1 MTAGLDLTDYD
12 WIFLGAGAGLNCY
25 WMMDQQSYQLMNQL
39 LNSKGDQGLLIR
51 KFEKFLNNGGNLI
64 LGMPTKLSDNN
75 KDKRYHR
82 LLKAG
87 FELADRI
94 KKLASQRDN
103 VFFVGFQDDLIDP
116 DDISN
121 YLDNKKTKFDGIHL
135 TPKGHK
141 LIAQKIAEIIKN
153 N

>member
-1 MTAGLDLTDYD
+1 
-12 WIFLGAGAGLNCY
+12 
-25 WMMDQQSYQLMNQL
+25 MNQI
-39 LNSKGDQGLLIR
+39 LNSNGDQGLLIS
-51 KFEKFLNNGGNLI
+51 KFDAFLKNGGKLI
-64 LGMPTKLSDNN
+64 LGMPTKLSENN
-75 KDKRYHR
+75 KDKKYHR

-116 DDISN
+116 DDIC
-121 YLDNKKTKFDGIHL
+121 YYIDNKKTKYDGIHL

-141 LIAQKIAEIIKN
+141 LVAQKISQIIKN